1 MQIENV
7 FEIGDL
13 VYLKHDPD
21 QFVRQIIA
29 IKVFL
34 IGEIMYELKCSS
46 YSSMHYDFEI
56 TTDKRL

>member
-1 MQIENV
+1 MQIDNV
-7 FEIGDL
+7 FDIGDL

-21 QFVRQIIA
+21 QFVRQVVA

-46 YSSMHYDFEI
+46 YSSLHYDFEI
-56 TTDKRL
+56 SAEKRL